1 MSSQNSKNS
10 DPKRLVLDLADK
22 MNLKKSKKYIALSK

>member
-1 MSSQNSKNS
+1 MNSQNSKNS

-22 MNLKKSKKYIALSK
+22 INLKKSKKYIVLPK